1 MCVLCASHA
10 NLIARKR
17 KESQI
22 GRKTRTRG
30 KNVKWVELRVKSK
43 RKSCKVE
50 SEDIFSQIKG
60 ETWYKKR

>member
-30 KNVKWVELRVKSK
+30 KNVKWVE
-43 RKSCKVE
+43 
-50 SEDIFSQIKG
+50 SQVN
-60 ETWYKKR
+60 KKIMQG